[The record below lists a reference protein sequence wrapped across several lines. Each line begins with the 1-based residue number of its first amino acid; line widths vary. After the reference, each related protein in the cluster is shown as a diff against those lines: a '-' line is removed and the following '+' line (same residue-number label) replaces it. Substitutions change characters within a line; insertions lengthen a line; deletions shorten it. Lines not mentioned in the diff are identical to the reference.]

1 MEERRRLYL
10 KVGDRVFHSFH
21 PQWGIGKVVEEM
33 NSLIP
38 GGISMVKIEFADG
51 IMRVFNNDID
61 SEYCCY
67 YAGVRR
73 F

>member
-10 KVGDRVFHSFH
+10 KVGDKVFHSLY
-21 PQWGIGKVVEEM
+21 PQWGIGEVVEEM
-33 NSLIP
+33 NSLVP
-38 GGISMVKIEFADG
+38 GGISMAKIRFADG
-51 IMRVFNNDID
+51 SKRIFNNDID

-67 YAGVRR
+67 YAGIRR